1 MSYEGDHGLWD
12 NNPFPNERWYF
23 INGICTDDNG
33 LKLNCQRLEATFG
46 RPVQGIYNETNGF
59 LVDLAECFAQRN
71 LNFRTRSARFAAAI
85 IKEKLIGHR
94 HTDHN
99 TNNDMDV
106 VLIGHSQGGIIVSMV
121 LDVLADDMTIT
132 DEQLAHV
139 RCVITFGSA
148 ADEFHHP
155 LRRRHPAAE
164 AAARH
169 HDQLEGARPMHIEHF
184 ANAHDLVAQ
193 LGVLQFFGPAQE
205 EARHHHDR
213 DGEREEEQ
221 PARRPYAG
229 RLFVAERKGHLF
241 NTSYSLHEE
250 DYQQRDGGG
259 QRPFF
264 CQLVNRSIS
273 EADRVD

>member
-1 MSYEGDHGLWD
+1 
-12 NNPFPNERWYF
+12 
-23 INGICTDDNG
+23 
-33 LKLNCQRLEATFG
+33 
-46 RPVQGIYNETNGF
+46 
-59 LVDLAECFAQRN
+59 
-71 LNFRTRSARFAAAI
+71 
-85 IKEKLIGHR
+85 
-94 HTDHN
+94 
-99 TNNDMDV
+99 

-121 LDVLADDMTIT
+121 LDILADDMTIT

-155 LRRRHPAAE
+155 LRRRHPAAD

-169 HDQLEGARPMHIEHF
+169 HDQLEGARPTHIEHF

-205 EARHHHDR
+205 EARHHRHDGYDR
-213 DGEREEEQ
+213 DGEREK
-221 PARRPYAG
+221 PGRRPYAG

-250 DYQQRDGGG
+250 DYQQPAGGDG

-264 CQLVNRSIS
+264 FQLVNRSIS
-273 EADRVD
+273 EADLVAD